1 MSVTVDSPVAQIAA
15 WGAER
20 PPLPEPVYRAAQR
33 ALMDTLGVSLAGS
46 LESAPRA
53 LASAA
58 LRYATEGP
66 STVLTTEKRCGPGHA
81 ALVNGTAAH
90 ALDYDD
96 VSGAYDG
103 HPSACVFPAAFAA
116 AEATAASG
124 DTLLYAFAF
133 GLEVTTAL
141 GAALGEENYRRGF
154 HTTSIVGG
162 VGAAVAA
169 GVVYGLDQVSLR
181 RAIGIAAS
189 YAGGL
194 KKNFGTMTK
203 PLHAGLAAR
212 AGVEAVELA
221 AAGFTADE
229 DVLSGPIGMLAAF
242 GDSGSRLPLPRST
255 EPEEWLILRPGISI
269 KKYPCCYMLAWALDA
284 ALDLKST
291 GLEPE
296 EIENVEVTVQPGGLS
311 ALIHDRPRSGLEGKF
326 SLPYAIAAAL
336 VDGEVKLVT
345 FTDEAVNRPLVRS
358 LMEKVRY
365 EQASDPEPEA
375 AKGFSIVERG
385 YARVRVLMRSGE
397 QREKFVR
404 TPRGAPSRPL
414 TQHEIN
420 AKFLDTA
427 GAALGRDVALDLLN
441 RLWSLNEVQ
450 DVGEVLR
457 DVV

>member
-1 MSVTVDSPVAQIAA
+1 MSATIESPVAQIAV
-15 WGAER
+15 WSVER
-20 PPLPEPVYRAAQR
+20 PPLPEPVYHVTQR
-33 ALMDTLGVSLAGS
+33 ALIDTLGVSLAGG

-53 LASAA
+53 LVSAA
-58 LRYATEGP
+58 LRYATDGP
-66 STVLTTEKRCGPGHA
+66 STLLTMEKRCGPGHA

-90 ALDYDD
+90 AIDYDD

-141 GAALGEENYRRGF
+141 GGALGEENYRRGF

-189 YAGGL
+189 YASGL

-229 DVLSGPIGMLAAF
+229 DILSGPMGMLAAF
-242 GDSGSRLPLPRST
+242 GDSESRLPLPRRT

-284 ALDLKST
+284 SLDLKST

-336 VDGEVKLVT
+336 VDGEVKLAT
-345 FTDEAVNRPLVRS
+345 FTDEAVNRPLVHS
-358 LMEKVRY
+358 VMEKVKY
-365 EQASDPEPEA
+365 EQAPDPQLQA
-375 AKGFSIVERG
+375 GKGFSIVERG
-385 YARVRVLMRSGE
+385 YARVRVLMRSGQ
-397 QREKFVR
+397 QRESFVR

-427 GAALGRDVALDLLN
+427 GVALGRDAAGDLLN
-441 RLWSLNEVQ
+441 RLWRLPEVG
-450 DVGEVLR
+450 DVREVFR
-457 DVV
+457 DAV

>member
-1 MSVTVDSPVAQIAA
+1 
-15 WGAER
+15 
-20 PPLPEPVYRAAQR
+20 
-33 ALMDTLGVSLAGS
+33 
-46 LESAPRA
+46 
-53 LASAA
+53 
-58 LRYATEGP
+58 
-66 STVLTTEKRCGPGHA
+66 
-81 ALVNGTAAH
+81 
-90 ALDYDD
+90 
-96 VSGAYDG
+96 
-103 HPSACVFPAAFAA
+103 
-116 AEATAASG
+116 
-124 DTLLYAFAF
+124 
-133 GLEVTTAL
+133 
-141 GAALGEENYRRGF
+141 
-154 HTTSIVGG
+154 
-162 VGAAVAA
+162 
-169 GVVYGLDQVSLR
+169 VYGLDQVSLR

-242 GDSGSRLPLPRST
+242 GDSESRLPLPRST

-365 EQASDPEPEA
+365 EQAPDPEPEA

-385 YARVRVLMRSGE
+385 YARVRVLMRSGK

-427 GAALGRDVALDLLN
+427 GVALGREVALDLLN